1 MTWGN
6 SHLPARHA
14 VGAAALVP
22 IVRSLECVGRAPA
35 QVIKERR
42 AGRYHSPFHPA
53 LGLLPPPV
61 QICQMSFS
69 SPSPQSLKSF
79 IPVIRPVGQSI
90 HPDSAPLDRTEEDV
104 NFAEKPAPPVPC
116 ESDDEDVDRAS
127 SVHSSSALPSW
138 LRSLSRKRSFPPEA
152 ASLPPS
158 LRRRPTSNLSNHRTD
173 RDDGRGRTA

>member
-69 SPSPQSLKSF
+69 SPTPQSLKSF
-79 IPVIRPVGQSI
+79 IPVIRPVSRSVRT
-90 HPDSAPLDRTEEDV
+90 PPDRTEEDV